1 MITKTSLSTT
11 LILGLIA
18 VFAVM
23 LFLPVD
29 AFAQAGG
36 VGGNTVDITKQTS
49 QLSKQLVNVPKLIAL
64 GSYVIGAFFAVR
76 ALFALKGFIES
87 PDDNPLTKVLGFAA
101 VSALLILLPYII
113 NVMTTTITK
122 NTNVSNLKSSSQSFT
137 DDGNLGS

>member
-1 MITKTSLSTT
+1 MITKTSLNNA

-18 VFAVM
+18 LFAVV

-29 AFAQAGG
+29 AFAQ
-36 VGGNTVDITKQTS
+36 VQSGGNINIKTQTE
-49 QLSKQLVNVPKLIAL
+49 QLGTQIANVPRLIAL

-113 NVMTTTITK
+113 GVMQNTIAGS
-122 NTNVSNLKSSSQSFT
+122 NTGAKVQSSAKSFT
-137 DDGNLGS
+137 DDGSLQ

>member
-1 MITKTSLSTT
+1 MITKTSLSTM

-29 AFAQAGG
+29 AFAQGG
-36 VGGNTVDITKQTS
+36 SSNTTVDITKQTS

-113 NVMTTTITK
+113 GVMQQSITGGQ
-122 NTNVSNLKSSSQSFT
+122 NNATVKSSSDSFN
-137 DDGNLGS
+137 DQGFN

>member
-1 MITKTSLSTT
+1 MITKSSLSKT
-11 LILGLIA
+11 IVLGLIA

-23 LFLPVD
+23 LFLPVE
-29 AFAQAGG
+29 AFAQNAG
-36 VGGNTVDITKQTS
+36 VTGGIDLKTQTS
-49 QLSKQLVNVPKLIAL
+49 DLSKQLVNIPKLIAL

-113 NVMTTTITK
+113 GVMQASITNGK
-122 NTNVSNLKSSSQSFT
+122 STNQQVNSSSESFR
-137 DDGNLGS
+137 DDGF